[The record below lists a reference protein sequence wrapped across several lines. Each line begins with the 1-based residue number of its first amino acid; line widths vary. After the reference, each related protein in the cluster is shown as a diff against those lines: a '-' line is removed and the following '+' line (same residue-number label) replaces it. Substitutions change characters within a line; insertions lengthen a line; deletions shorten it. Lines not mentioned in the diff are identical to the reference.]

1 MLASSVRR
9 PLMRAPRV
17 PSRARAL
24 NSAQQAVAA
33 ALHCT
38 DVCCGLNFTTCTVA
52 PQPAHW
58 TGCGVACRSS
68 RTRRPLGGEV
78 PRDLLLPARHRA
90 GGVDLELEP
99 FHHG

>member
-1 MLASSVRR
+1 MLPRSVQQ
-9 PLMRAPRV
+9 LLTRALRV
-17 PSRARAL
+17 PSAARAR

-38 DVCCGLNFTTCTVA
+38 AVCCGLNFTTRTVA

-68 RTRRPLGGEV
+68 RTL
-78 PRDLLLPARHRA
+78 
-90 GGVDLELEP
+90 
-99 FHHG
+99 